1 MTMTDRSTNYN
12 EAITRAKL
20 IDPALQKAG
29 WDTSNPQQV
38 GKEIPVDGSG
48 PAGWQRLQARL
59 HTVREGATTYNVKP
73 AELPQGI
80 SDYALYRPNGEIIA
94 IVEAKRT
101 SIDPRLAQAQA
112 EFYVTEIAK
121 RQRFRPFAFTSNG
134 RAIHMLDGEF
144 GLRPVQ
150 GFFSPEDLERLLY
163 LRQNR
168 RALSQTPIKPAIV
181 DRLYQQQAV
190 RQVAETFEAGKRRA
204 LLVMATGT
212 GKTRTAMALV
222 DLFLQA
228 DQARHI
234 LFVADRDALVE
245 QALEEG
251 FKAHLE
257 EPAARIYAQ
266 HVDEAK
272 ANRLYTVTLQTI
284 SRCFRDFTPAFF
296 DLIIFDEVHRSIF
309 NKWNKVL
316 NYFDARIIGLTATP
330 ATFLDRNTFLEFHCF
345 DNQPTFLYAYE
356 EAIKEGYLVD
366 YTLYKAQTG
375 FQRKGIKG
383 AELSE
388 EARNTLIQSG
398 IDPDAMDYEGTDL
411 EKKVSNKGTLRAQWQ
426 EIMEQCYKDQS
437 GQLPG
442 KTIVFAAS
450 QDHALR
456 LKEAFCEAFPQYAQ
470 EVQVI
475 TYKSNYQRKAI
486 KDFKRESRP
495 RIAISVD
502 MLETGVNVP
511 EVVNLVFMRPIHSP
525 IRLHQMVGRGTRTQ
539 QACKH
544 PERLPDGRKDDF
556 LIIDFWENDF
566 NKEPETGV
574 SQSLPVLVTLFNTRL
589 DILEALQGE
598 QQADAAQKVI
608 SDLRAQIA
616 QIPTD
621 ALPVEQVWP
630 TIEAAWNDH
639 FWLYLTQAKLD
650 LLRGHVGPLL
660 RFVPKVDLPGATFTG
675 KVERLKLYSLTGRDT
690 QSTAASITED
700 ISRLPQFV
708 YSDPTSDAARAF
720 HFGLQPQQLQQAT
733 LQELDELIT
742 HLAGFMK
749 RRAKRATDPLI
760 IDLQD
765 EIDNRGFVIMTARNR
780 PMYVEEY
787 RARVDERILDL
798 VAGHPTI
805 QAIEQGRPV
814 TDEQLLALERTLHQ
828 QLGQSDLLVTPQN
841 IRRAYQFKVDSLL
854 DFTRQLLEIE
864 ALPNYEAI
872 VKRQFS
878 DYMQSHTYNAQQL
891 NFLRA
896 VQGVFLQRR
905 RLQAADLYESPFDSF
920 GDDAVERWFT
930 EEEIDEMMAFVHRL
944 TIVNN

>member
-1 MTMTDRSTNYN
+1 MTSPTDYN
-12 EAITRAKL
+12 EAITRAQL

-29 WDTSNPQQV
+29 WDTSDPQRV
-38 GKEIPVDGSG
+38 GKEIPVDGSS
-48 PAGWQRLQARL
+48 PASWQRLRRKL
-59 HTVREGATTYNVKP
+59 RTVREGGATYNVKP

-101 SIDPRLAQAQA
+101 SIDPRLAEAQA
-112 EFYVTEIAK
+112 EFYVTEIAQ
-121 RQRFRPFAFTSNG
+121 RQSFRPFAFTSNG
-134 RAIHMLDGEF
+134 RAIHLLDGES

-150 GFFSPEDLERLLY
+150 GFFSPADLEQLLY

-168 RALSQTPIKPAIV
+168 RPLSQTPINPAIV

-190 RQVAETFEAGKRRA
+190 RQVAEAFAAGKRRA
-204 LLVMATGT
+204 LLVMATGA

-234 LFVADRDALVE
+234 LFVADRDPLVE

-251 FKAHLE
+251 FRAHLE
-257 EPAARIYAQ
+257 EPATRIYAQ
-266 HVDEAK
+266 HVDKAK

-284 SRCFRDFTPAFF
+284 SQCFRQFTPGYF

-309 NKWNKVL
+309 NKWNEVL

-345 DNQPTFLYAYE
+345 DNHPTFLYAYE

-383 AELSE
+383 ADLSE

-426 EIMEQCYKDQS
+426 EIMAQCYKDQS
-437 GQLPG
+437 GQRPG
-442 KTIVFAAS
+442 KTIVFAVS
-450 QDHALR
+450 QEHALR
-456 LKEAFCEAFPQYAQ
+456 LKEAFIEAFPQYAP
-470 EVQVI
+470 EIQVI
-475 TYKSNYQRKAI
+475 TYKSDHQRTLI
-486 KDFKRESRP
+486 KNFKRESRP

-511 EVVNLVFMRPIHSP
+511 EVVNLVFMRPIQSQ

-544 PERLPDGRKDDF
+544 PEWLPDGRKDDF
-556 LIIDFWENDF
+556 LIIDFWENEF
-566 NKEPETGV
+566 NKEPDTGV

-589 DILEALQGE
+589 DILAALQGE
-598 QQADAAQKVI
+598 QQADASQKVI
-608 SDLRAQIA
+608 SELRAQIA

-621 ALPVEQVWP
+621 TLPVEQAWP
-630 TIEAAWNDH
+630 TIEAAWDDH

-650 LLRGHVGPLL
+650 LLRSHVGPLL
-660 RFVPKVDLPGATFTG
+660 RFVPKVDLAGATFTG
-675 KVERLKLYSLTGRDT
+675 KVERLKLYTLTGHKT
-690 QSTAASITED
+690 QATAVSIAED
-700 ISRLPQFV
+700 ISHLPKFV
-708 YSDPTSDAARAF
+708 YNDPASEAARAF
-720 HFGLQPQQLQQAT
+720 HFGLHPQQLQRAT
-733 LQELDELIT
+733 PEELDELIT

-765 EIDNRGFVIMTARNR
+765 EIDNRGFVIMTARNQ

-787 RARVDERILDL
+787 RARVDERILEL

-805 QAIEQGRPV
+805 QAIEQGQPV

-828 QLGQSDLLVTPQN
+828 QLSQSDLLVTPQN

-854 DFTRQLLEIE
+854 DFTRQLLEIDD
-864 ALPNYEAI
+864 LPNYEAI

-878 DYMQSHTYNAQQL
+878 DYMQSHTFNAEQL

-896 VQGVFLQRR
+896 VQGVFYSAAGYNPPTCTN
-905 RLQAADLYESPFDSF
+905 RL
-920 GDDAVERWFT
+920 
-930 EEEIDEMMAFVHRL
+930 L
-944 TIVNN
+944 TRSATMPWHGGSRMKKLMRC